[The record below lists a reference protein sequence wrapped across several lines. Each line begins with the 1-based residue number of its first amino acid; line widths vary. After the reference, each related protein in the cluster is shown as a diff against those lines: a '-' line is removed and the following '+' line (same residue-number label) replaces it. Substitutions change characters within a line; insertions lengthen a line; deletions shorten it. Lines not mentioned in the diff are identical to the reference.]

1 MKFKLLSFHTN
12 VHNSFHIFNGL
23 AVPKTP
29 LSLPAPFTNTVDSV
43 CNELLFVS
51 WGYVTCFTRPFSSLL
66 PWTSIVRYS
75 ILCVWICSYFSNT
88 CVMPLHTNYRHAR
101 LFLHSVYITLL
112 SRDNIWSVSS
122 VQSLSCVRLF
132 ATTWIA
138 ARQASL
144 SITNSWSLL
153 KLTSIESVMPSNH
166 LILCCPLLLPPS
178 IFPSIRVFS
187 NESVFHIRWPKEWSF
202 SFSISLSNEGLPM
215 VSSRFEIKSSSGGTR
230 CHHDKTVLEEKRKK
244 VCCLQ
249 FYFLLLLPRLLTLS
263 FLCIK
268 GFSHLSTNYKKQN
281 RNKVWRLYVCMCIV
295 WNKVH
300 CH

>member
-66 PWTSIVRYS
+66 PWTSTVRYS

-166 LILCCPLLLPPS
+166 LILCCPLLLPLS
-178 IFPSIRVFS
+178 IFPSIKVFS
-187 NESVFHIRWPKEWSF
+187 NESVLLIRWPKYW
-202 SFSISLSNEGLPM
+202 SFSISPSNECSGLTSLRMDWLDFFAVQGTLKSLPQYHSSKASILQCSGFFM
-215 VSSRFEIKSSSGGTR
+215 VQLSLSYMTTGKIIALTR
-230 CHHDKTVLEEKRKK
+230 
-244 VCCLQ
+244 
-249 FYFLLLLPRLLTLS
+249 
-263 FLCIK
+263 
-268 GFSHLSTNYKKQN
+268 HLD
-281 RNKVWRLYVCMCIV
+281 LYWHSNVSAF
-295 WNKVH
+295 
-300 CH
+300 